1 MSINV
6 KNAKQ
11 YIENF
16 LKIRTKAGEIVPFT
30 LNPPQKKLYEI
41 VKREHAAGKPIRII
55 ILKARQMGFS
65 TLTEAL
71 IFQRTA
77 TKKLTNS
84 FIVTHQDD
92 ATTQLFNM
100 FKLYY
105 EKLPTQLKPMIK
117 ASNAKELVFENP
129 TRDAEEKERNPG
141 LKSGVRCATAGGRGV
156 GRSMTLQNVHAS
168 EFAFWPGDKNATLT
182 GLMQAVPSLPGTMV
196 IIESTA
202 NGFDEFKNRWDDAV
216 NGDSDFIPVFFAW
229 WEMPE
234 YRMKV
239 PKGTK
244 FTAEEKQIKKQFSLD
259 DEQLYWRRWCIKNN
273 CGGDLDL
280 FHQEYPATPD
290 EAFIASGRP
299 IFNNAVIIARRE
311 AVKDIPCSVGEFT
324 YTRLYDPD
332 SERVTLTDIRWT
344 ETEDG
349 PIRIYEMPKKGF
361 PYVVGGDTAGD
372 GSDWFA
378 AHCIDN
384 TTGKLCAVLHQ
395 KYDEDTYAEQ
405 IFCLGMFYNKALVGI
420 EVNHSTH
427 PVRKLQDMRYPHQ
440 YVREG
445 FDDYERKVMKK
456 FGFNTNASTRPVLIA
471 LLKEYMR
478 DTPENCT
485 DYKTLGEMLTFV
497 KNDSGKAEA
506 LPGEHDDLVMSLG
519 ITLSIRTQQK
529 SVAEDLNEGVIWN
542 KSQWEDYRRA
552 NAEQKAYLIAK
563 WGKPR
568 KR

>member
-1 MSINV
+1 MINIR
-6 KNAKQ
+6 NARE

-16 LKIRTKAGEIVPFT
+16 LKIRTKDGQIVPFK
-30 LNPPQKKLYEI
+30 LNPPQQKLYEI
-41 VKREHAAGKPIRII
+41 VKREHAAGKPVRLI

-71 IFQRTA
+71 VFKSTA

-100 FKLYY
+100 FKLFY
-105 EKLPTQLKPMIK
+105 EKLPQPLKPMLK
-117 ASNAKELVFENP
+117 ASNAKELIFENP
-129 TRDAEEKERNPG
+129 TRDPLEKERNPG
-141 LKSGVRCATAGGRGV
+141 LKSTVRCATAGGRGI

-182 GLMQAVPSLPGTMV
+182 GLLQAVPSLPGTMV

-202 NGFDEFKNRWDDAV
+202 DGFDEFKKRWDDAI
-216 NGDSDFIPVFFAW
+216 NGESDFVPVFFAW

-239 PKGTK
+239 PEGTV
-244 FTAEEKQIKKQFSLD
+244 FTEEELQIKEQFQLD
-259 DEQLYWRRWCIKNN
+259 NEQLYWRRWCIKNN
-273 CGGDLDL
+273 CGGNLNL

-290 EAFIASGRP
+290 EAFIASGTP
-299 IFNNAVIIARRE
+299 FFDNAVIISRRE
-311 AVKDIPCSVGEFT
+311 AVKDVPYEEGVFT
-324 YTRLYDPD
+324 YKRIFNPEN
-332 SERVTLTDIRWT
+332 ERVTLTDIKWT
-344 ETEDG
+344 PQENG
-349 PIRIYEMPKKGF
+349 PVRIFEKPKKGY

-372 GSDWFA
+372 GSDWFG

-384 TTGKLCAVLHQ
+384 TSGKLCALLHH
-395 KYDEDTYAEQ
+395 KYDEDAYAEQ
-405 IFCLGMFYNKALVGI
+405 VFCLGMFYNKALVGV
-420 EVNHSTH
+420 EVNYSTH
-427 PVRKLQDMRYPHQ
+427 PIRKLQDMHYPKL

-456 FGFNTNASTRPVLIA
+456 YGFHTNGTTRPVILS

-478 DTPENCT
+478 DTPENCM
-485 DYKTLGEMLTFV
+485 DFKTLGEMLTFC
-497 KNDSGKAEA
+497 KDDNGKPAA
-506 LPGEHDDLVMSLG
+506 LPGEYDDLVMSFAITLG
-519 ITLSIRTQQK
+519 IRHQQK
-529 SVAEDLNEGVIWN
+529 SVPEDLTERVTWT
-542 KSQWEDYRRA
+542 KDQWEDYHRA
-552 NAEQKAYLIAK
+552 NAEQKAYLISK
-563 WGKPR
+563 WGKP